1 MSEQPEGTADQG
13 STQELGEGT
22 DVDTAGLDVEDGAEG
37 DVPATSD
44 PDQFVDDSTLGGT
57 HGENAGGAG

>member
-1 MSEQPEGTADQG
+1 MSTPQGDASEGTAHD
-13 STQELGEGT
+13 LGEGT
-22 DVDTAGLDVEDGAEG
+22 DVGAAGLDVEDGAGG

-44 PDQFVDDSTLGGT
+44 PDQFTDDSTLGGT